1 MSRIALEPN
10 SSGSGVFTI
19 SSPNSNTSRTL
30 TLPDAAG
37 TVSVADSNG
46 IISANGI
53 AFPATQSASAN
64 ANTLDDYEEG
74 TWTPVIADAASGGN
88 TATLSSATGNYTKIG
103 NLIRVQ
109 ARIQV
114 SSKGS
119 MTSGN
124 PVFVRGLPFVSANNN
139 TNRSVGAMNGEGCT
153 FSGFLTPAGIA
164 NESYLNFQ
172 QTASNTA
179 AASLTVANI
188 TASFFVVFD
197 VVYQTV

>member
-74 TWTPVIADAASGGN
+74 TWTPVVPASSV
-88 TATLSSATGNYTKIG
+88 TYTTRTGSYTKIG
-103 NLIRVQ
+103 RLVFIVCDVTIS
-109 ARIQV
+109 AI
-114 SSKGS
+114 
-119 MTSGN
+119 TSPTGGAGAG
-124 PVFVRGLPFVSANNN
+124 FITGLPF
-139 TNRSVGAMNGEGCT
+139 
-153 FSGFLTPAGIA
+153 
-164 NESYLNFQ
+164 
-172 QTASNTA
+172 TA
-179 AASLTVANI
+179 AAAATGSTPNLTTMWNGANFGGTVPVAQVNPNNTQISAAGCTNNAAFVDSSPANI
-188 TASFFVVFD
+188 WDAGGNWVKVSGFYLT
-197 VVYQTV
+197 T